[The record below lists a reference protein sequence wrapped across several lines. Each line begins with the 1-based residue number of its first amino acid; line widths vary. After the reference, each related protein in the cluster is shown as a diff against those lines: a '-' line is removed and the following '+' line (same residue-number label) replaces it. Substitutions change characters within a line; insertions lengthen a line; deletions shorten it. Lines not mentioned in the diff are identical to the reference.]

1 MRETRSKKRREGT
14 GREEEPKEFSSCPQ
28 KCSWEIVFIM
38 FGDEFSPK
46 AFCVCW
52 QTFPTASAADFVH
65 TGQLFTIIQFI
76 TKIKKN
82 ENEYLLVFEMKMA
95 KLIKVRKFQNGKME
109 NIAQNMNEKFENS
122 ALNT

>member
-1 MRETRSKKRREGT
+1 M
-14 GREEEPKEFSSCPQ
+14 
-28 KCSWEIVFIM
+28 
-38 FGDEFSPK
+38 
-46 AFCVCW
+46 
-52 QTFPTASAADFVH
+52 H

>member
-1 MRETRSKKRREGT
+1 M
-14 GREEEPKEFSSCPQ
+14 
-28 KCSWEIVFIM
+28 
-38 FGDEFSPK
+38 
-46 AFCVCW
+46 
-52 QTFPTASAADFVH
+52 H

-95 KLIKVRKFQNGKME
+95 KLIKVRKFQNEKME